1 MDFKR
6 LFKILTDMHLLYG
19 DKVILTITDGES
31 EYKIKCINGKSCA
44 KYFNLSDKVA
54 EIAIT
59 LDKIKRS
66 E

>member
-6 LFKILTDMHLLYG
+6 LFKILTDMHLLYEN
-19 DKVILTITDGES
+19 KVILTITDGES

-44 KYFNLSDKVA
+44 KYFNPSDKVA

-59 LDKIKRS
+59 LDKIK
-66 E
+66 